1 MSVAFV
7 KEESAEAASETVI
20 GERPISPYP
29 NLVTEAGF
37 RQLESNLQ
45 AALAACEA
53 AEKIEDINERRRQS
67 ALPLRDA
74 RYFAARVRSARVVEA
89 ATSNEVV
96 AFGTTVTFQ
105 RNDGQ
110 AHEGRAAIVGV
121 HVLGLRILLIGH
133 HETAAPSGK
142 NTWPE
147 DRGGGVKA
155 PLTICGGPGF
165 LSTCADVQFI
175 L

>member
-37 RQLESNLQ
+37 RQLENNLQ
-45 AALAACEA
+45 AAVAACEA
-53 AEKIEDINERRRQS
+53 AEKLEDINERRRQS

-74 RYFAARVRSARVVEA
+74 RYFAARVRSARIVEA
-89 ATSNEVV
+89 PATNDVV

-105 RNDGQ
+105 RKDGRVQ
-110 AHEGRAAIVGV
+110 TYRVVGEDEADPSAGTVSHSSPLVRLMMGKAVGDTVGAGQQEVEIVAIAIAA
-121 HVLGLRILLIGH
+121 
-133 HETAAPSGK
+133 
-142 NTWPE
+142 N
-147 DRGGGVKA
+147 
-155 PLTICGGPGF
+155 
-165 LSTCADVQFI
+165 
-175 L
+175 

>member
-20 GERPISPYP
+20 GERPVSPYP

-37 RQLESNLQ
+37 RQLENNLQ
-45 AALAACEA
+45 VAIAACEA
-53 AEKIEDINERRRQS
+53 AEKLEDINERRRQS

-89 ATSNEVV
+89 PTSNEVV

-105 RNDGQ
+105 RNDGRVQ
-110 AHEGRAAIVGV
+110 TYRIVGEDEADPSSGTV
-121 HVLGLRILLIGH
+121 SHSSPLMRSMMGKSVGETVGTGQQEIEIVAIAIGQ
-133 HETAAPSGK
+133 P
-142 NTWPE
+142 N
-147 DRGGGVKA
+147 
-155 PLTICGGPGF
+155 
-165 LSTCADVQFI
+165 
-175 L
+175 

>member
-74 RYFAARVRSARVVEA
+74 RYFAARVRSARIVEA
-89 ATSNEVV
+89 PKSNDVV
-96 AFGTTVTFQ
+96 SFGATVTFQ
-105 RNDGQ
+105 RKDGRVQ
-110 AHEGRAAIVGV
+110 TYRVVGEDEADPSSGTVSHTSPIVRMMMGKSVGETTGTGQQEVEIVAIAIAAH
-121 HVLGLRILLIGH
+121 
-133 HETAAPSGK
+133 
-142 NTWPE
+142 
-147 DRGGGVKA
+147 
-155 PLTICGGPGF
+155 
-165 LSTCADVQFI
+165 
-175 L
+175 